1 VANTKILGIEGL
13 SPDQLRFELQRGGR
27 FVLFQYCVSVLVVS
41 FKRSSPI
48 YFVRSGESPARKGIG
63 YTLLTAVAGWW
74 GIPWGP
80 IFSVQAIYRN
90 LSGGKDVTKEVAAA
104 LASPAA
110 PAAPRQADLSKVPAA
125 R

>member
-27 FVLFQYCVSVLVVS
+27 FVLFQYCVSILILS
-41 FKRSSPI
+41 FKRPSPI
-48 YFVRSGESPARKGIG
+48 YFVRSGENAAGKGIR

-80 IFSVQAIYRN
+80 IFSVQTIYRN
-90 LSGGKDVTKEVAAA
+90 LSGGKDVTNEVTAA
-104 LASPAA
+104 LASPTA
-110 PAAPRQADLSKVPAA
+110 PVAPRPADLSKVPAA

>member
-27 FVLFQYCVSVLVVS
+27 FVVFQYCVSVLILS

-48 YFVRSGESPARKGIG
+48 YFVRSGENPAGKGIR

-80 IFSVQAIYRN
+80 IFSVQTIYRN
-90 LSGGKDVTKEVAAA
+90 LSGGKDVTNEVTAA
-104 LASPAA
+104 LASPTA
-110 PAAPRQADLSKVPAA
+110 PVAPRPADLSKVPAA

>member
-1 VANTKILGIEGL
+1 MANTKILGIEGL

-27 FVLFQYCVSVLVVS
+27 FVVFQYCVSVLILS

-48 YFVRSGESPARKGIG
+48 YFVRSGENPAGKGIR

-80 IFSVQAIYRN
+80 IFSVQTIYRN
-90 LSGGKDVTKEVAAA
+90 LSGGKDVTNEVTAA
-104 LASPAA
+104 LASPTA
-110 PAAPRQADLSKVPAA
+110 PVAPRPADLSKVPAA

>member
-1 VANTKILGIEGL
+1 MANTKILGIEGL

-27 FVLFQYCVSVLVVS
+27 FVVFQYCVSVLILS

-48 YFVRSGESPARKGIG
+48 YFVRSGENPAGKGIR

-80 IFSVQAIYRN
+80 IFSVQTIYRN
-90 LSGGKDVTKEVAAA
+90 LSGGKDVTNEVTAA

-110 PAAPRQADLSKVPAA
+110 PAAPRPADLSKVPAA

>member
-1 VANTKILGIEGL
+1 MANTKILGIEGL

-27 FVLFQYCVSVLVVS
+27 FVVFQYCVSVLILS

-48 YFVRSGESPARKGIG
+48 YFVRSGENTAGKGIR

-80 IFSVQAIYRN
+80 IFSVQTIYRN
-90 LSGGKDVTKEVAAA
+90 LSGGKDVTNEVTAA
-104 LASPAA
+104 LASPTA
-110 PAAPRQADLSKVPAA
+110 PVAPRPADLSKVPAA

>member
-1 VANTKILGIEGL
+1 MANTKILGIEGL

-27 FVLFQYCVSVLVVS
+27 FVVFQYCVSVLILS

-48 YFVRSGESPARKGIG
+48 YFVRSGENPAGKGIR

-80 IFSVQAIYRN
+80 IFSVQTIYRN
-90 LSGGKDVTKEVAAA
+90 LSGGKDVTNEVAAA
-104 LASPAA
+104 LASPTA
-110 PAAPRQADLSKVPAA
+110 PVAPRPADLSKVPAA